1 MFQVIFLSCIY
12 DILKYIIVMSQF
24 IQLFTLQVKLK
35 KKTYTLKLSIYYVP
49 STSIMVTIFST
60 YISLFMY

>member
-35 KKTYTLKLSIYYVP
+35 KTYTLKLSIYYVP
-49 STSIMVTIFST
+49 STSIKVTF
-60 YISLFMY
+60 F